1 MPESFDVFSMPNGT
15 PLEEQR
21 DFEIFWRKYT
31 GRPAI
36 VVTGVEYMTTLDYP
50 EDSLDEILKYLN
62 VSALKIKLSYNATKI
77 EQIKITEEGRVL
89 EPLDINKLRNR
100 TLSINML
107 KDGMAVEYNEDWF
120 RINTD
125 NVVSSLGGTIIV
137 EKNSYRITY
146 VEG

>member
-1 MPESFDVFSMPNGT
+1 
-15 PLEEQR
+15 
-21 DFEIFWRKYT
+21 
-31 GRPAI
+31 
-36 VVTGVEYMTTLDYP
+36 LDYP

-89 EPLDINKLRNR
+89 EPLDINKLKNR
-100 TLSINML
+100 ALSISNL
-107 KDGMAVEYNEDWF
+107 KDGIGIEYNEDWF